1 MEGTPS
7 TPAWSCTHNKTYSLH
22 KTATRTV
29 TNPPAFAH
37 PQQMRVM
44 DITGNF
50 RQMPDKCS
58 STAKTNSESLPEQQL
73 DQNNADTQSLPLIIP
88 PAQC

>member
-7 TPAWSCTHNKTYSLH
+7 TPAWSSPRNKTYSFH
-22 KTATRTV
+22 KPASKTV

-37 PQQMRVM
+37 PQQMSVM

-50 RQMPDKCS
+50 TVPDKCS
-58 STAKTNSESLPEQQL
+58 STAKTNTESLPEQQL
-73 DQNNADTQSLPLIIP
+73 NWNNADTQSLPLIIL
-88 PAQC
+88 PALC